1 MLEPGLSA
9 RFQDWLFKINA
20 MSESEQHLKRIHDK
34 LQQLL
39 KQHVILQKENQSLKD
54 ELGKIKKQAEE
65 FNSSAENLK
74 QQVEILKYNNGEM
87 DEEEKKQF
95 EKRLTGYLKE
105 IDRCIVMLSQ

>member
-1 MLEPGLSA
+1 
-9 RFQDWLFKINA
+9 
-20 MSESEQHLKRIHDK
+20 MSITEQHLRRIQDK

-39 KQHVILQKENQSLKD
+39 KQHAILLKENQSLKE
-54 ELGKIKKQAEE
+54 ELNLIRKQAEE

-105 IDRCIVMLSQ
+105 IDRCITMLSQ